1 MTRSV
6 LRAYQQARLYAGFYF
21 AGACS
26 KRKSTA
32 QWDKNRKKKRYGGN
46 KTGIGENTVEIND
59 VNQLCLSDQR
69 R

>member
-1 MTRSV
+1 MP
-6 LRAYQQARLYAGFYF
+6 GFIF
-21 AGACS
+21 AGACG

-32 QWDKNRKKKRYGGN
+32 QRDKNRERKRYGGN

-59 VNQLCLSDQR
+59 VNQLCLSGQR